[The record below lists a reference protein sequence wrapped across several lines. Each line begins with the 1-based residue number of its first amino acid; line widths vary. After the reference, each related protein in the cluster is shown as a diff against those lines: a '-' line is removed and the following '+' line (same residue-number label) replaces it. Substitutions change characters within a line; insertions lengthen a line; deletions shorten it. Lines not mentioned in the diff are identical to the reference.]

1 MENNN
6 TEKKYKRIEVGKS
19 LIEGVDRYQEGIHFV
34 FTEIGASLAVFC
46 DKPTKQVI
54 KDIRIGNIKIAMK
67 ERDDILFIIAKFR
80 TSSWMVTPFNMN
92 LYMSSLGVM
101 REPTEGSGYLLNTL
115 LVDAS
120 NGIVKVIRVTGLPTE
135 FSKEFRNA
143 IELQSHLPFDINA
156 YFKKIDA
163 LNNYN
168 ITKDLFGQTIT
179 VYEIASAVEMQY
191 K

>member
-6 TEKKYKRIEVGKS
+6 TEKKYRNIEVGKS
-19 LIEGVDRYQEGIHFV
+19 FTEGVDRYEEDVHFV
-34 FTEIGASLAVFC
+34 FVGNTASLVIFY
-46 DKPTKQVI
+46 DRPTKQVI
-54 KDIRIGNIKIAMK
+54 KDVRIGNIKIAMK

-80 TSSWMVTPFNMN
+80 TSNWMVTPFNMN
-92 LYMSSLGVM
+92 LCLSRLVVM

-135 FSKEFRNA
+135 FANEFRNA
-143 IELQSHLPFDINA
+143 VELQSHLTFDINT
-156 YFKKIDA
+156 YIKKIDN
-163 LNNYN
+163 LNDFN
-168 ITKDLFGQTIT
+168 ITKDLFGQTIM
-179 VYEIASAVEMQY
+179 VYEISSAVEMNY

>member
-6 TEKKYKRIEVGKS
+6 TEKKYRNIEVGKS
-19 LIEGVDRYQEGIHFV
+19 FTEGVDRHEEGVYFV
-34 FTEIGASLAVFC
+34 FVGNTASLVIFC
-46 DKPTKQVI
+46 ERPTKQVI

-80 TSSWMVTPFNMN
+80 TSNWMVTPFNMN
-92 LYMSSLGVM
+92 LCLSRLVVM
-101 REPTEGSGYLLNTL
+101 KEPTEGSGYLLNTY

-143 IELQSHLPFDINA
+143 VELQSHLPFDINA

-163 LNNYN
+163 LNKYN
-168 ITKDLFGQTIT
+168 ITQDLFGQTIT
-179 VYEIASAVEMQY
+179 VYEIA
-191 K
+191 